1 MRTGTNINQLTP
13 ALAIHPGEI
22 LMDELN
28 ERGIKQKDFAAKIG
42 YAQTQLNEVIR
53 GKRNITAD
61 LALLIAKALD
71 MQPETWMNLQTGY
84 ELDVAKI
91 QAKTKAKLE
100 AIDSWKMIESFVP
113 VNYFK
118 KEKIITG
125 NTINDLIA
133 VKQIYKVKHLEQFSQ
148 IIHQPAFES
157 HFRKSEKL
165 SVEKVNLVGW
175 SYLVQH
181 KAEEMTV
188 PKFNS
193 QSKDE
198 LINELKSI
206 FRKNKKTLPQVEKLL
221 AAYGIKLIVQKH
233 PEKCAVDG
241 ISFWSN
247 GNPAIGLSLR
257 HHRID
262 NFAFTLLHEL
272 GHVYL
277 HLTSDN
283 QAQFIDLEKQNQDA
297 KEKEANEF
305 AGNYLIDKKAWDDFL
320 LNIAKPNDDDFIDIA
335 KRQKTH
341 PAIVLGKYCHQFNA
355 YGMRTKI
362 DKTLN

>member
-13 ALAIHPGEI
+13 AMAIHPGEI

-42 YAQTQLNEVIR
+42 YAQTQLNEVIK

-71 MQPETWMNLQTGY
+71 MQPETWMNLQAGY

-91 QAKTKAKLE
+91 QTKTQQRLE
-100 AIDSWKMIESFVP
+100 AIDAWKMIEQFIPVSF
-113 VNYFK
+113 FK
-118 KEKIITG
+118 KENIITG

-133 VKQIYKVKHLEQFSQ
+133 VKQIYKVEHLEQFSK
-148 IIHQPAFES
+148 IIHQPEFES

-181 KAEEMTV
+181 KADEISV

-193 QSKDE
+193 QTKDE
-198 LINELKSI
+198 LVAELKAI
-206 FRKNKKTLPQVEKLL
+206 FKKNKKTITQVEKLL
-221 AAYGIKLIVQKH
+221 ANYGIKLIVQKH
-233 PEKCAVDG
+233 PEKCSVDG
-241 ISFWSN
+241 ISFWSY
-247 GNPAIGLSLR
+247 GNAAIGLSLR
-257 HHRID
+257 HHRLD
-262 NFAFTLLHEL
+262 NFAFTLMHEL

-277 HLTSDN
+277 HLTSN
-283 QAQFIDLEKQNQDA
+283 NKAQFIDIDKQNQDA

-305 AGNYLIDKKAWDDFL
+305 AGNHLIDKQTWDDFL
-320 LNIAKPNDDDFIDIA
+320 LNTVKPDDTDFTDLAK
-335 KRQKTH
+335 KQKIH
-341 PAIVLGKYCHQFNA
+341 PAIVLGKYCHQFNS